1 MQTADFA
8 LFSLGN
14 LASDFGVAP
23 AGLQQDQ
30 IVRGWSNTAFPRLVL
45 FLNQMVFKA
54 CHWLSI
60 EVQFFYHAL
69 KLLNIHYQSV
79 HEYEY
84 CRRELDDQRPQSR
97 QFLSAL
103 TSQHLNQYADLRL
116 LSRTLP
122 AVSRGSSPCLTL
134 DQLEHIKTVA
144 QPNRLIVQ
152 THDDTSYFLSDEI
165 EMVDEWH
172 VAMHSC
178 QDLQVEH
185 IDMRVN

>member
-1 MQTADFA
+1 
-8 LFSLGN
+8 
-14 LASDFGVAP
+14 
-23 AGLQQDQ
+23 
-30 IVRGWSNTAFPRLVL
+30 
-45 FLNQMVFKA
+45 
-54 CHWLSI
+54 
-60 EVQFFYHAL
+60 
-69 KLLNIHYQSV
+69 
-79 HEYEY
+79 
-84 CRRELDDQRPQSR
+84 
-97 QFLSAL
+97 
-103 TSQHLNQYADLRL
+103 
-116 LSRTLP
+116 
-122 AVSRGSSPCLTL
+122 LTL